1 MKPPEK
7 QPPREKPRCCG
18 HCRFYVEALGTCSVH
33 DCERWDNSV
42 PCSQGWA
49 KAQASTEGNDK

>member
-1 MKPPEK
+1 MNNPPEK

-18 HCRFYVEALGTCSVH
+18 ACRFYVEALGTCSVH

-49 KAQASTEGNDK
+49 KAKEGKP